1 MTHRVRVEAKDI
13 GVDQRPIIPIVP
25 RRCLVDRPA
34 SRAAAEAI
42 SGTVEA
48 CFELMLAS
56 ARQSSD
62 GRREAVIWITSAR
75 NGEPHDL
82 RKLPSPTRRFRID
95 YCAYSLS
102 PAGSPVAAAILC
114 VAGVRHLARL
124 SDPAGFSGILA
135 KIAGWRAAFRSGGA
149 LGVGAPLTRHP
160 RGLPLGTS
168 AAATRL
174 SLLVSGKDGSGRAIR
189 TEIIHALDGQQLAE
203 PAACAVDAALD
214 CAHGATAD
222 LGGLLV
228 GKSGRAHENEGLAL
242 IGRQFGEGGA
252 ELHEFHPSGLLGLRL
267 QSFGVTA
274 VGVFDFAPAL
284 AIFGAKQV
292 AQYREQPCGHVGP
305 ALERVDIGEGAQ
317 QGFLHEIVGT
327 VDIPAERNGER
338 TQVRNRRQDGLA
350 HRWIEIHELVLLAFM
365 TSCRPVLRDGP
376 GDRQSGPERPGA
388 PRRRTWPGAVGRF
401 WSECPARGWV
411 RPRPPRLAS
420 ALQALPISDS
430 SFQSSPPALNTMIL
444 RSFRGVPI
452 RQPRTRT
459 VSIGSTLPELFS
471 NARVGPAARTVS
483 GGFRVHV
490 SSSRAAPALPPPLR
504 PGADR

>member
-1 MTHRVRVEAKDI
+1 MRSGNPRLPPRVDPATHGSRTRSGG
-13 GVDQRPIIPIVP
+13 GVSGRSN
-25 RRCLVDRPA
+25 A
-34 SRAAAEAI
+34 SWR
-42 SGTVEA
+42 
-48 CFELMLAS
+48 
-56 ARQSSD
+56 
-62 GRREAVIWITSAR
+62 
-75 NGEPHDL
+75 
-82 RKLPSPTRRFRID
+82 RRFRRPIRLR
-95 YCAYSLS
+95 SFSRRS
-102 PAGSPVAAAILC
+102 PPAAVSAD
-114 VAGVRHLARL
+114 R
-124 SDPAGFSGILA
+124 D
-135 KIAGWRAAFRSGGA
+135 AFC
-149 LGVGAPLTRHP
+149 VGAPLTRHP
-160 RGLPLGTS
+160 RGLPVGTS
-168 AAATRL
+168 AAARRL

-292 AQYREQPCGHVGP
+292 V
-305 ALERVDIGEGAQ
+305 
-317 QGFLHEIVGT
+317 LHEIVGT
-327 VDIPAERNGER
+327 VDMPAERNGER

-350 HRWIEIHELVLLAFM
+350 HRWIEIHVRVAFM
-365 TSCRPVLRDGP
+365 TSCRPVFRDGP

-452 RQPRTRT
+452 LQPRTRT
-459 VSIGSTLPELFS
+459 VPIGSTLPELFS

-483 GGFRVHV
+483 GGSRVHV

>member
-1 MTHRVRVEAKDI
+1 MRSGNPRLPPRVDPATHGSRTRSG
-13 GVDQRPIIPIVP
+13 GVVSGR
-25 RRCLVDRPA
+25 
-34 SRAAAEAI
+34 SNAAW
-42 SGTVEA
+42 
-48 CFELMLAS
+48 
-56 ARQSSD
+56 R
-62 GRREAVIWITSAR
+62 
-75 NGEPHDL
+75 
-82 RKLPSPTRRFRID
+82 RRFRRPIRLR
-95 YCAYSLS
+95 SFSRRS
-102 PAGSPVAAAILC
+102 PPAAAS
-114 VAGVRHLARL
+114 ADR
-124 SDPAGFSGILA
+124 D
-135 KIAGWRAAFRSGGA
+135 AFC
-149 LGVGAPLTRHP
+149 VGAPLTRHP
-160 RGLPLGTS
+160 RGLPVGTS
-168 AAATRL
+168 AAARRL

-214 CAHGATAD
+214 RAHGATAD

-350 HRWIEIHELVLLAFM
+350 HRWIEIHVLVAFM
-365 TSCRPVLRDGP
+365 TSCRPVFRDGP

-401 WSECPARGWV
+401 WSEYPARGWV

-452 RQPRTRT
+452 LQPRTRT
-459 VSIGSTLPELFS
+459 VPIGSTLPELFS